1 MNRRILCTL
10 LSVLLLCGCQAGAGS
25 HSDPTTTATST
36 PPATDCTT
44 IQTEPPPSPLEL
56 LADSLSTEELVGQLF
71 LVRFPGPSEAKVV
84 LDTYHPGGFIL
95 FGKDFKN
102 ETPDTIA
109 AILSSLQQSAFIP
122 LLMATDEEGGTVNRV
137 SIHPQY
143 RSNRFYS
150 PRYLFSQGG
159 LPLIIQTEEEKC
171 QLLQSVG
178 INVNMAP
185 VCDITTDPSAF
196 MYNRSL
202 GQSPQTTAEFISS
215 AVETMAKV
223 NVGSVLKHF
232 PGYGNNTDTHTGIAV
247 DQRPLSQ
254 LEQKDLIPFSAG
266 INAGC
271 NAILV
276 SHTIV
281 SALDDTMPASLS
293 PAVIGYLR
301 STMGFDGVVVTDDL
315 VMDAITDAYGTAEA
329 AVLAVLA
336 GNDLLCSSEY
346 EAQYQAVLE
355 AVQNGRITRD
365 RLKESVIRILQWK
378 QDIGLIT

>member
-10 LSVLLLCGCQAGAGS
+10 LSVLLLCGCQAGSAS
-25 HSDPTTTATST
+25 HTDSTAFASSAPTV
-36 PPATDCTT
+36 TDCTT
-44 IQTEPPPSPLEL
+44 TPTEPPPSPLEL
-56 LADSLSTEELVGQLF
+56 LADSLSTEELVGQIF
-71 LVRFPGPSEAKVV
+71 LVRFPGPSESKSA
-84 LDTYHPGGFIL
+84 LDTYHPAGFVL
-95 FGKDFKN
+95 FGKDFKY
-102 ETPDTIA
+102 ETPHTIA
-109 AILSSLQQSAFIP
+109 ATLSSLQASTSIP

-137 SIHPQY
+137 SIHSQY

-171 QLLQSVG
+171 QLLRNIG

-185 VCDITTDPSAF
+185 VCDITTAPSAF

-202 GQSPQTTAEFISS
+202 GQSPQTTAEFVSS
-215 AVETMAKV
+215 VVATMAEFK
-223 NVGSVLKHF
+223 VGSVLKHF
-232 PGYGNNTDTHTGIAV
+232 PGYGNNTDTHTDIAI
-247 DQRPLSQ
+247 DHRPLSQ
-254 LEQKDLIPFSAG
+254 LEQEDLIPFSAG

-276 SHTIV
+276 SHTTV

-301 STMGFDGVVVTDDL
+301 STMGFDGVIVTDDL

-336 GNDLLCSSEY
+336 GNDLLCSSEF

-355 AVQNGRITRD
+355 AVQAGRITRD
-365 RLKESVIRILQWK
+365 RLKESVVRILQWK
-378 QDIGLIT
+378 QDIGLME

>member
-10 LSVLLLCGCQAGAGS
+10 LSVLLLCGCQAGSTS
-25 HSDPTTTATST
+25 HTVPTTTSLST
-36 PPATDCTT
+36 TPTTDCTT

-56 LADSLSTEELVGQLF
+56 LVDSLSTEELVGQLF
-71 LVRFPGPSEAKVV
+71 LVRFPGPSEAKAA
-84 LDTYHPGGFIL
+84 LDTYAPGGFIL

-109 AILSSLQQSAFIP
+109 TILSSLQDAASIP

-137 SIHPQY
+137 SIHSQY

-202 GQSPQTTAEFISS
+202 GQSPQTTGEFISS
-215 AVETMAKV
+215 VVATMAEFK
-223 NVGSVLKHF
+223 VGSVLKHF

-247 DQRPLSQ
+247 DNRPLSQ
-254 LEQKDLIPFSAG
+254 LEQEDLIPFSAG
-266 INAGC
+266 IDAGC

-281 SALDDTMPASLS
+281 SALDNTMPASLS

-301 STMGFDGVVVTDDL
+301 STMGFDGVIVTE
-315 VMDAITDAYGTAEA
+315 I
-329 AVLAVLA
+329 
-336 GNDLLCSSEY
+336 
-346 EAQYQAVLE
+346 
-355 AVQNGRITRD
+355 
-365 RLKESVIRILQWK
+365 
-378 QDIGLIT
+378 